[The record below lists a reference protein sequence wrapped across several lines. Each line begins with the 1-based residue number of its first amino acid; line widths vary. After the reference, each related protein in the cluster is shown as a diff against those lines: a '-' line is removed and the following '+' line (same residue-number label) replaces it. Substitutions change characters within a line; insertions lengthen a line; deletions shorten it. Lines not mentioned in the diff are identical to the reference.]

1 MNSAQAISYP
11 QIAQRPWRKDSCYE
25 SGKRSGAW
33 LKYKVNKAQAF
44 VIGGYTPDNPLDAL
58 IVGYYEGDKLIFV
71 SKVRNGFVPRLR
83 REVWSK
89 LRGLETNQCP
99 FSNLPEKR
107 RTQWALTRDEM
118 KNCICLKPETV
129 GQFEFTEWTPDG
141 HVRHSK
147 FVGLRD
153 DKDAREVVQEE

>member
-1 MNSAQAISYP
+1 MAI
-11 QIAQRPWRKDSCYE
+11 RR
-25 SGKRSGAW
+25 
-33 LKYKVNKAQAF
+33 
-44 VIGGYTPDNPLDAL
+44 TTPLDAL

-107 RTQWALTRDEM
+107 RTQWALTREEM
-118 KNCICLKPETV
+118 KNCVWLKPEMV
-129 GQFEFTEWTPDG
+129 GQLSLPNGCLTAI
-141 HVRHSK
+141 
-147 FVGLRD
+147 FVIQSFAVSERTKIRVTQLG
-153 DKDAREVVQEE
+153 KT